1 MGAREKRGLREQG
14 VPTDMKKDEI
24 LKIITEKYLS
34 SEEFNG
40 QPLRGLEREK
50 QYITILIQEG
60 KIEINFG
67 DKHPNPHIKA
77 FELDD
82 KDTQIEKINRIG
94 FSNACAYPTKEH
106 LKNVVDI
113 NKFKNKP
120 FTLRIAL
127 GEPTLNFAVFDLSV
141 LEFYRNDP
149 RYFYSTNDVGGWISI
164 SDEYYQSLELKPSD
178 NISLQTFGFCYEKR
192 KMDRAVAVFYRYLSK
207 LTPEHQ
213 QIWNSKILSGD
224 YLLHPDYARSSAGYW
239 PEKVSIF
246 TAFVEEMHTINEF
259 SKLMGRP
266 NFFNQ
271 SYKGNKPKEFSFLIR
286 PTLKEF
292 NLFVHLLDKM
302 ISDNINKDFFRNE
315 IPYETERERSDGKI
329 IVQHKGTIALLKE
342 WLDIKVRLSDPKP
355 KDDMIEIFR
364 KIRNMRMKPAH
375 EVDEDIFEQ
384 EYFRRQ
390 RELIIEAYSA
400 IRTLRLIFAN
410 HPKTKNYEIPEWLY
424 KGEIWTF

>member
-1 MGAREKRGLREQG
+1 MRARHCG
-14 VPTDMKKDEI
+14 VPRDMKKNKI
-24 LKIITEKYLS
+24 LEMITEKYLS
-34 SEEFNG
+34 SEKFNG
-40 QPLRGLEREK
+40 QPLRDLESEK
-50 QYITILIQEG
+50 QSIIRLIQEG

-67 DKHPNPHIKA
+67 DKHINPHIKA

-106 LKNVVDI
+106 LKTVVDI

-120 FTLRIAL
+120 FTLKIAL
-127 GEPTLNFAVFDLSV
+127 GEPVLNFAAFDLSV

-149 RYFYSTNDVGGWISI
+149 RYFYSTDDIRGWISI
-164 SDEYYQSLELKPSD
+164 SDEHYQSLEVKPSD
-178 NISLQTFGFCYEKR
+178 KILLQTFGFCYEKE
-192 KMDRAVAVFYRYLSK
+192 KMNRAVAVFYSYLSR

-224 YLLHPDYARSSAGYW
+224 YFLHPDYARSSAGYFY
-239 PEKVSIF
+239 EKVSIF

-271 SYKGNKPKEFSFLIR
+271 SYKGNKPKEFGFLIR

-292 NLFVHLLDKM
+292 NSFVHLLDKM

-315 IPYETERERSDGKI
+315 IPYETERKRSDGKI
-329 IVQHKGTIALLKE
+329 IVQQKGTITLLKE
-342 WLDIKVRLSDPKP
+342 WLDIKVRVFDPKP
-355 KDDMIEIFR
+355 KDDMIRIFR

-375 EVDEDIFEQ
+375 EVDDDMFKQ
-384 EYFRRQ
+384 EYFKKQ

-400 IRTLRLIFAN
+400 VRTLRLIFAN
-410 HPKTKNYEIPEWLY
+410 HPETKNYQIPEWLY